1 MRTLE
6 ISILVL
12 GAWTV
17 LACQQTLLAADSSG
31 LIDRLRKTQAVNLE
45 SIIDGQFPQSDD
57 ANGFRVADPYSS
69 EAAEVV
75 NRWSSAEGRESE
87 FCAIRFVDSDRFRYE
102 LRAFE
107 SSEAATEAN
116 FVVTHQG
123 RCGSCSSLSDLAVYL
138 QTPDL
143 TTPARQCARRFGLKG
158 KKRCFKE
165 RIGFT
170 PWCAESWA
178 HNADHTRQACLGTCV
193 ADYGLFNLLFNRY
206 PGPNTDETGQLRPC
220 LQCDEDKSGAGFKY
234 SAGRTRR
241 NSGIESAIPRPDSE
255 IYRVDH
261 SAYFQ

>member
-1 MRTLE
+1 MRTPG
-6 ISILVL
+6 IFILAL
-12 GAWTV
+12 GAWAV

-31 LIDRLRKTQAVNLE
+31 LIDRLQRTQAVNLE
-45 SIIDGQFPQSDD
+45 SIVDSQFPDSGA
-57 ANGFRVADPYSS
+57 ANDFRVADPYST
-69 EAAEVV
+69 EAAATV
-75 NRWSSAEGRESE
+75 NRWWSADGGESE
-87 FCAIRFVDSDRFRYE
+87 VCAIRFVDSDQVRYE
-102 LRAFE
+102 LGSFE
-107 SSEAATEAN
+107 SPGAATEAG

-123 RCGSCSSLSDLAVYL
+123 RCGSCSGLADLAVYL

-143 TTPARQCARRFGLKG
+143 TTPARQCARRFGLEG
-158 KKRCFKE
+158 KKRCFEE
-165 RIGFT
+165 RIGCT

-178 HNADHTRQACLGTCV
+178 YNADHTKQECLGTCV

-206 PGPNTDETGQLRPC
+206 PGPNTNDAGQLRPC
-220 LQCDEDKSGAGFKY
+220 LQCDEDQSGPGFKY